1 MIIFFSDDDSRVR
14 LDEIPGVEESDYI
27 NASWINVMDQRRI
40 ILHFPLFKCAGL
52 QASKCLH
59 CISRY
64 KIQTVICMSYEII
77 SYPIGP
83 KETTVD
89 DFWRMVWQY
98 KISHIV
104 MLTGVCE
111 GGRVSD

>member
-1 MIIFFSDDDSRVR
+1 MRRVTN
-14 LDEIPGVEESDYI
+14 IQMP
-27 NASWINVMDQRRI
+27 
-40 ILHFPLFKCAGL
+40 ILHLKV
-52 QASKCLH
+52 
-59 CISRY
+59 Y
-64 KIQTVICMSYEII
+64 IQTVICMSYKNIY
-77 SYPIGP
+77 YPIGP
-83 KETTVD
+83 KITTVD